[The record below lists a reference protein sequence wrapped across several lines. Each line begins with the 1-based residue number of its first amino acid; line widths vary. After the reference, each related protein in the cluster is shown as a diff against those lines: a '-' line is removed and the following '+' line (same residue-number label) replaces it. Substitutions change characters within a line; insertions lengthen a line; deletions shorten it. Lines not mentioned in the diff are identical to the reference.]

1 MPLPLI
7 LAAAALSGGMGAL
20 SGYGAASAEQK
31 RITDKNKQLDEARK
45 RIEAE
50 RNKMRQA
57 TRSTAADF
65 ISNYAAIRDPQRA
78 EGIRNTYSGEISQY
92 RGTEAQL
99 GSQIANLEL
108 QKEGQGMSP
117 LNASLLGGGMGAIQ
131 GAMSAAALQLG
142 GAGGT
147 AGATGTESASTL
159 LSQIPGQT
167 NNSESN
173 PWERKYDPFKKTQNQ
188 YNWQMFN

>member
-7 LAAAALSGGMGAL
+7 LAAAALTGGMGAL

-31 RITDKNKQLDEARK
+31 RITEKNKQLDEARK
-45 RIEAE
+45 RIETE

-78 EGIRNTYSGEISQY
+78 EGIRQSYGSEIAQY
-92 RGTEAQL
+92 RGAESQF

-142 GAGGT
+142 GAGG
-147 AGATGTESASTL
+147 ATGAGVTDTALNAIPEQSNL
-159 LSQIPGQT
+159 LEQ
-167 NNSESN
+167 N

-188 YNWQMFN
+188 YNWQMFH